1 MRSSFWLH
9 DGDALDQFEKEFS
22 KKQGRQMLSNP
33 EYYAGENNSNLR
45 RSQPSLPSSARS
57 MSQNQEPI
65 QNTFEQSQRDSTED
79 LER

>member
-1 MRSSFWLH
+1 
-9 DGDALDQFEKEFS
+9 
-22 KKQGRQMLSNP
+22 MLSNP